1 MTREGLNIAAECIG
15 FVSALAL
22 TWQAYRLVRHQRA
35 VRDLRQAAEHA
46 ANKMADLATQGADIL
61 KKRSLAGTSVINGSW
76 SSDWWA
82 WRCRSR

>member
-35 VRDLRQAAEHA
+35 VRDLRRVAAGPRHRYRGTRDAKAE
-46 ANKMADLATQGADIL
+46 
-61 KKRSLAGTSVINGSW
+61 RAGRGIRVI
-76 SSDWWA
+76 
-82 WRCRSR
+82 RLTK